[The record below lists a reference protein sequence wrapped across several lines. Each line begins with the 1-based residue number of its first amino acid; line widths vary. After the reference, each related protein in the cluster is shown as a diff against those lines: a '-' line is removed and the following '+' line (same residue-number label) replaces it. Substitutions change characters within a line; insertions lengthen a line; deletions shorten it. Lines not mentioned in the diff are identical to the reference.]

1 MSGEFAGLVDAI
13 ARVGATFLVHS
24 TLLIGAALLACR
36 LLHHR
41 AALRSAVYRAVVVA
55 VAALPVAGLLPLV
68 TGNSWEVVP
77 FPEARSVPSAPLAT
91 RVPSGP
97 ATSTGSHGAA
107 PGPLP
112 SGAVMPGPAQG
123 GDDSTERQG
132 ATALPGATGDSAPA
146 PSRGPEKALRSP
158 RANGRRPVALAKQGT
173 TPRMGSPTSGVT
185 YVYAV
190 FAVVWASGAAVLL
203 ARLAFCHIR
212 LMRIRVRAQRVE
224 GAGSRDE
231 LRTLSQAALVRVPA
245 FLMSDD
251 VQAPLLTGLF
261 RPAII
266 IPKGEG
272 PAVMAAEVH
281 AVLVH
286 ELAHLARHDCLWNL
300 IARILCA
307 VAFPQPLVWV
317 LARRMEEASDEV
329 ADDTVLCAGV
339 PATCYARNLAD
350 WAERFTPSPHEGAA
364 GIGVIS
370 FRSSV
375 ARRIARTLRRGRPL
389 ATRISRKMVTCVC
402 LSAVVATALVGCVA
416 IRRVGGE
423 ARAVIEIVEPAA
435 EGATPDA
442 QQVVSSVR
450 AVLLSRAVLRD
461 AVARLDINLA
471 VEGDPN
477 DGARVQRVCDRLAR
491 EIHISALDSTRI
503 EVAYRG
509 ADPASGARLVDHLV
523 VGLVGGER
531 KAWRLA
537 RSKLELSHHG
547 LVAAKAHLT
556 EKASA
561 LREFVEAH
569 PWLADSV
576 AEAERRF
583 KEAER
588 EEEQLGLQ
596 IRRVEKQLAAAKSV
610 SAPEKP
616 ELEVAG
622 PAEVTREYR
631 EAKKL
636 YEQALAR
643 FHYIDE
649 RYTQAHR
656 RWQDAKRRRDEAKA
670 RLKEAEEAAAKARNP
685 AEAPAEAVLRMER
698 ARRLEAELRRL
709 DVRTPDVIKRVNTLY
724 VLWRMAPELIAER
737 KMLVAAHAEAQAR
750 AEAQAKADEPTRA
763 VQAAKEVFEAECR
776 KLTDRDSP
784 TGLRVIQFASGDSG
798 RPHAGWERVLA
809 TDDADAPLG
818 LYGLQALEDWDL
830 APHHPAKYQEACARF
845 AKAAALDPKAPEP
858 HNGWGDALSSMGK
871 YAEACGKY
879 EQAVRLDA
887 SYAQAW
893 FNWGVALAC
902 LEKNAEALEK
912 LTKAVA
918 LDPAFKARV
927 EALRGEL
934 EGNE

>member
-531 KAWRLA
+531 EAWRLA
-537 RSKLELSHHG
+537 RREFELPHHR
-547 LVAAKAHLT
+547 LVAAEANLAK
-556 EKASA
+556 KASA

-569 PWLADSV
+569 PWLADTV
-576 AEAERRF
+576 AEIERRF

-588 EEEQLGLQ
+588 EEQQ
-596 IRRVEKQLAAAKSV
+596 IRRQIEMTEAELLRADPSSVLV
-610 SAPEKP
+610 SAR
-616 ELEVAG
+616 
-622 PAEVTREYR
+622 TWYQR
-631 EAKKL
+631 
-636 YEQALAR
+636 ALTMFTDVDGR
-643 FHYIDE
+643 FAPTE
-649 RYTQAHR
+649 F
-656 RWQDAKRRRDEAKA
+656 RWRLAKRGLDSAKA
-670 RLKEAEEAAAKARNP
+670 RLKEAEEAAAKAPKAGETP
-685 AEAPAEAVLRMER
+685 AQAVLRMER
-698 ARRLEAELRRL
+698 ARRLEAELGRLNVRKL
-709 DVRTPDVIKRVNTLY
+709 DVNMRVSTLY
-724 VLWRMAPELIAER
+724 VRWRMAPELIAER

-750 AEAQAKADEPTRA
+750 AGEWTRA
-763 VQAAKEVFEAECR
+763 AQTARDAFDVECR
-776 KLTDRDSP
+776 RLTERDSP
-784 TGLRVIQFASGDSG
+784 TGSRVIQFASGDSG
-798 RPHAGWERVLA
+798 RPHAGWERVL
-809 TDDADAPLG
+809 TPDDGEAPPKHYGRQAWLDWGLALYRLG
-818 LYGLQALEDWDL
+818 KCE
-830 APHHPAKYQEACARF
+830 EACAKF
-845 AKAAALDPKAPEP
+845 DKAAALNPKNPQA

-879 EQAVRLDA
+879 EQAVRLA
-887 SYAQAW
+887 PEYAEAL

-934 EGNE
+934 AGNE